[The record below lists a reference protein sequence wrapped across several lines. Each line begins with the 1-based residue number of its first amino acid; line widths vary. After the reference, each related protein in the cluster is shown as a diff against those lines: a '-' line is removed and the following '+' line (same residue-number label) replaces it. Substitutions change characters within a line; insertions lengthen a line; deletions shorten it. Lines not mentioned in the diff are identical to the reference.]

1 MPAGPPASPRYAE
14 RNLHPLAPLASR
26 LSPQLGLRLA
36 KDFSA
41 DPSILRDIDFA
52 ALARRL
58 ERDMVESDRDL
69 RRAKLLPT
77 EELEKIASRQRE
89 ALANLSAMVLENP
102 EVMYP
107 KEKGSAAAAAVPKLR
122 RVISKARELPLTVEL
137 PASMNAADGLDMSLA
152 LNETKNVA
160 VAIKE
165 VWQRLNGADIRIE
178 EELISLQRE
187 SKALLSLR
195 TEATKLRA
203 GIRLVRRQKEM
214 KSAYFVR
221 FGESANLLGET
232 LRADESIMKLV
243 RELSLKAALLEMERI
258 YITLESELSLTS
270 ALVDQ
275 LLSAVERY
283 GEMEASLRGMI
294 ALVQED
300 AHEDVDEAQL
310 QRLETDIAFLLLQL
324 GLTTADSK
332 QESFSWART
341 REQTS
346 VTLNKAKEGVS
357 FYGRGCQLMA
367 EDVQLM
373 VNMIARAAVQGYTLQ
388 ARESKLLR
396 RIGKDMLTLIPFVV
410 ILIIPLSPLG
420 HVLVFSFIQRTRDTP
435 PCTTPHA
442 PSHGS
447 ALPYR
452 PLSRSRSLIPP
463 CVSRFFSQDSFLIFS
478 RPSSPNRGRTSCRCT
493 RRSQRS
499 TRTGPCLRRSSVD
512 HEQCSTPRRSPSPTA
527 ANLSWRM
534 ARSTPPLRR
543 ARSERARRA
552 WSVSWAQLRR
562 AACEAANSQQR
573 RQCGV
578 ALHS

>member
-1 MPAGPPASPRYAE
+1 
-14 RNLHPLAPLASR
+14 
-26 LSPQLGLRLA
+26 
-36 KDFSA
+36 
-41 DPSILRDIDFA
+41 
-52 ALARRL
+52 
-58 ERDMVESDRDL
+58 MVESDRDL

-77 EELEKIASRQRE
+77 EELEKIASRQHE

-420 HVLVFSFIQRTRDTP
+420 HVLVFSFIQRTRDTHRLAP
-435 PCTTPHA
+435 HRTHQAMEARCHIAPCRA
-442 PSHGS
+442 PAH
-447 ALPYR
+447 
-452 PLSRSRSLIPP
+452 
-463 CVSRFFSQDSFLIFS
+463 
-478 RPSSPNRGRTSCRCT
+478 
-493 RRSQRS
+493 
-499 TRTGPCLRRSSVD
+499 
-512 HEQCSTPRRSPSPTA
+512 
-527 ANLSWRM
+527 
-534 ARSTPPLRR
+534 
-543 ARSERARRA
+543 
-552 WSVSWAQLRR
+552 
-562 AACEAANSQQR
+562 
-573 RQCGV
+573 
-578 ALHS
+578 